1 MGWTRSRTAATLPFT
16 LRERQGQH
24 AVGDVE
30 YSRLWRNGW
39 LRPAIIILG
48 LGTFLAI
55 LGPYGSSNIGWP
67 WVWFYWTGLIALGGS
82 FGFLTGPL
90 LPRLLPG
97 LPEWVIYIAAI
108 VLVSVPVTVAVL
120 ALSTD
125 FYSRVPSLGLVIEVY
140 FLVCVISTFVT
151 AVTWVA
157 EKLSAS
163 RRTTAAADTPAEA
176 GAALVDKL
184 PHGLRRAAILSMTAE
199 DHYLRVRTEA
209 GEALILMRLS
219 DAVAA
224 CEGLDG
230 ARTHRSWWVA
240 RAAVTGAEKG
250 DGRGTLIL
258 ADGSEAPVSRTYYP
272 KLREAGWF

>member
-1 MGWTRSRTAATLPFT
+1 
-16 LRERQGQH
+16 
-24 AVGDVE
+24 VGDVE
-30 YSRLWRNGW
+30 HSRFWGKGW
-39 LRPAIIILG
+39 LRSAAIILG
-48 LGTFLAI
+48 LGSFLAI
-55 LGPYGSSNIGWP
+55 LGPYGSSNFGWP
-67 WVWFYWTGLIALGGS
+67 WVWLYWTGLIALGGS
-82 FGFLTGPL
+82 VGFLTGPL
-90 LPRLLPG
+90 LPRLMPG
-97 LPEWVIYIAAI
+97 FPEWTIYVAAI
-108 VLVSVPVTVAVL
+108 LLVSVPVTIAVL

-125 FYSRVPSLGLVIEVY
+125 FYARRPSLSLVVEVY

-157 EKLSAS
+157 ERLSAS
-163 RRTTAAADTPAEA
+163 RHAAATADAPVQA

-184 PHGLRRAAILSMTAE
+184 PHGLRKAAILSMTAE

-240 RAAVTGAEKG
+240 RDAVADAQKG

-258 ADGSEAPVSRTYYP
+258 SDGTEAPVSRTYYP